1 MKISIDIKQ
10 QLVHQ
15 MLEML
20 KEKMN
25 ILSTAMEETIESMQ
39 NDTKSSAGD
48 KFETG
53 REMMQIELNNLKSQM
68 AHIKQSNN
76 DLAKVNP
83 SFINSKVSFGSLVK
97 TNLGNYFISIALGKI
112 KIDNQ
117 DYYSISLA
125 SPVGK
130 ILKDKQAGDDV
141 QFNGKT
147 LKIEE
152 II

>member
-1 MKISIDIKQ
+1 MKISIDIKH
-10 QLVHQ
+10 QLVNQ
-15 MLEML
+15 MQELL
-20 KEKMN
+20 NEKMTT
-25 ILSTAMEETIESMQ
+25 LSKAMEETIESMQ

-53 REMMQIELNNLKSQM
+53 REMMQIELNNLRVQMSQLQQ
-68 AHIKQSNN
+68 ANH
-76 DLAKVNP
+76 DLAKVNA
-83 SFINSKVSFGSLVK
+83 SLSTNKVSFGSLVK

-112 KIDNQ
+112 KIENQ

-130 ILKDKQAGDDV
+130 ILKDKQAGVDV